1 MVPRFTPFAL
11 ALAGLSATYAYADN
25 THTSELD
32 TVEVHAKR
40 LNMETGYKAE
50 RSNITGVNTSI
61 LDTPYSIDVVTQQ
74 QLEDKQPFTLEE
86 AVTGISGL
94 HQGNNLAGTLDAIV
108 KRGYGGNRDHSIMRN
123 GFEMTQA
130 RNYSATAERVTSS
143 TRVSS

>member
-50 RSNITGVNTSI
+50 RSNITGVNTSPGKGRI
-61 LDTPYSIDVVTQQ
+61 R
-74 QLEDKQPFTLEE
+74 
-86 AVTGISGL
+86 
-94 HQGNNLAGTLDAIV
+94 AGTLP
-108 KRGYGGNRDHSIMRN
+108 
-123 GFEMTQA
+123 
-130 RNYSATAERVTSS
+130 
-143 TRVSS
+143 VSLTM